1 MAEKKKYTA
10 SQKVLDAEA
19 AVQAH
24 QKTKPGAFSS
34 AYEEEL
40 KQVMERI
47 LGREDFRYSLDGDAL
62 YQQYRNAAVQ
72 NGRLAMADTM
82 GQAAALTGGYGSSYA
97 QSVGQQAYNRQLDA
111 LADRIPEL
119 YSLAMNQ
126 YKLQTQG
133 LQQKYD
139 LLSGTQQQEYS
150 RYQDALAA
158 WQKEADQ
165 LWNVYTDTRDT
176 DYTTYRDDIADWKWQ
191 EQFDENQRRYNQ
203 QWAAS
208 HPTITIP
215 TVLSAF
221 KSSAGSTPAVST
233 TASATG
239 GKDRIKGQTSST
251 KSQTSSIKNTS
262 LLSALKKRIGK

>member
-1 MAEKKKYTA
+1 MAGKKKYTA
-10 SQKVLDAEA
+10 SKKVTKAEA

-24 QKTKPGAFSS
+24 QKTKPEAFSS

-47 LGREDFRYSLDGDAL
+47 LNQEDFRYSLDGDAL
-62 YQQYRNAAVQ
+62 YQQYRNTAIRD
-72 NGRLAMADTM
+72 GRLAMADTM

-119 YSLAMNQ
+119 YNLAMNQ
-126 YKLQTQG
+126 YKLRTQG

-139 LLSGTQQQEYS
+139 LLSGAQQQEYN

-165 LWNVYTDTRDT
+165 LWKVYTDARDT
-176 DYTTYRDDIADWKWQ
+176 DYKTYRDNIADWKWQ
-191 EQFDENQRRYNQ
+191 KQFNENQRRYNR

-208 HPTITIP
+208 HPT
-215 TVLSAF
+215 
-221 KSSAGSTPAVST
+221 
-233 TASATG
+233 ASA
-239 GKDRIKGQTSST
+239 QTA
-251 KSQTSSIKNTS
+251 
-262 LLSALKKRIGK
+262 LSALKAPAVSSTAAKKESEKGNTGGTLNSSLLSILKKYMGK